1 MSHIYSFQEA
11 LINQQDYERMII
23 CREREITFKATNK
36 LQGNFLTLTQFF
48 SFTFHLKY
56 INLERERERERERA
70 IIYKQDNFL
79 LYYQSKTRHKI
90 KNENIFPN

>member
-56 INLERERERERERA
+56 INLERERA